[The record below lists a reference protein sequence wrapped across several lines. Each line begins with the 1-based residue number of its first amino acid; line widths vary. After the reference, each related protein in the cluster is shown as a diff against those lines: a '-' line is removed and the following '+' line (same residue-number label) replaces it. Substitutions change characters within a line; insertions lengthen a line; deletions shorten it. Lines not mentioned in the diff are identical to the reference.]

1 MKRKE
6 FYLQTKVV
14 RDIYQVS
21 GKSDIYRS
29 V

>member
-6 FYLQTKVV
+6 FYLQKNLM
-14 RDIYQVS
+14 RDLYQVS